1 MIKKEVLIGF
11 LTGILANAIGILI
24 YILLFSD
31 ISISE
36 TIEEA
41 WKSKFLGTLIAAGA
55 ILNFLPFFFFL
66 KKKRPYRARGVL
78 MASILAAL
86 FIAILNFTA

>member
-1 MIKKEVLIGF
+1 MIKKEVFSGF
-11 LTGILANAIGILI
+11 ITGIVANLIGILV
-24 YILLFSD
+24 YIILFSD
-31 ISISE
+31 ISIAE

-41 WKSKFLGTLIAAGA
+41 WKNEFLGTLIAAGA

-66 KKKRPYRARGVL
+66 KKERPYRARGVL

-86 FIAILNFTA
+86 FIGILNFTA